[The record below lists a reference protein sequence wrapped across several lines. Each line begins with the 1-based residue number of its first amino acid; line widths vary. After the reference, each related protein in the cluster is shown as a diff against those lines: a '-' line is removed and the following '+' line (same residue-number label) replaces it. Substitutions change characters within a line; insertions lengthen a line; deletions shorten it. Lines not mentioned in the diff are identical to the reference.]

1 MTAPTLSILI
11 FIGVTL
17 LAGRCCLGE
26 AQVSEK
32 EDAIRVLFDSVDS
45 SETERWLVVNDN
57 VMGGVSNGEASR
69 TEDGCLRFSGSISLE
84 NNGGFASI
92 RSQPTDFGLG
102 DYLGIRIRV
111 MGDGRTYQFRLR
123 TDRNLDGIA
132 FRQEFETID
141 NEWVEVELPFASFL
155 PTFRGRILTDVG
167 PLDPADIRQLG
178 FLLADKR
185 AGAFRLTVDRIVA
198 FK

>member
-1 MTAPTLSILI
+1 MKLLTLVAGIALGLSLI
-11 FIGVTL
+11 
-17 LAGRCCLGE
+17 AERCYTGE

-32 EDAIRVLFDSVDS
+32 EDMTRVLFDFVDAS
-45 SETERWLVVNDN
+45 AAKHWLVVNDN

-69 TEDGCLRFSGSISLE
+69 TEDSCLRFSGSISLE

-102 DYLGIRIRV
+102 DYHGIRIRV

-123 TDRNLDGIA
+123 TGRNLDGIA

-141 NEWVEVELPFASFL
+141 NEWVEAELPFASFL
-155 PTFRGRILTDVG
+155 PTFRGRILTDVE

-185 AGAFRLTVDRIVA
+185 AGAFKLTVDRIVA